1 MSETRKDAA
10 PQPDARS
17 QELLRR
23 WQESG
28 DLDALDDLLRSE
40 IRILK
45 DLVSA
50 RAGDRLAGSASAS
63 DIAQEAALRLLR
75 LETIPRFAD
84 PRALR
89 GYLWMTAWRLLVDR
103 VRRPYTC
110 KRSIDP
116 AASSQLPAAL
126 IAPEC
131 NEAEEAERT
140 AALDVAMN
148 LLRPEDRDLIHRV
161 YFEGRKINDVASD
174 LHISESA
181 IKMRL
186 LRARRNLGARLSAWG
201 EVVG

>member
-1 MSETRKDAA
+1 MSETAKPGA
-10 PQPDARS
+10 PEPDDRTRD
-17 QELLRR
+17 LLRR
-23 WQESG
+23 WQEQG

-50 RAGDRLAGSASAS
+50 RAGDQLGGSASAS

-75 LETIPRFAD
+75 LETIPKFAD

-89 GYLWMTAWRLLVDR
+89 AYLWTTAWRLLIDR

-110 KRSIDP
+110 KQSLDP

-126 IAPEC
+126 IGTGGGA
-131 NEAEEAERT
+131 ADDAERT

-161 YFEGRKINDVASD
+161 YFEGRAIIDVAGD
-174 LHISESA
+174 LHVSESA
-181 IKMRL
+181 VKMRL
-186 LRARRNLGARLSAWG
+186 LRARRNLGTRLATWG
-201 EVVG
+201 EAVG